1 MEMEKVPALGYRIMG
16 LPIAGLQRRLDWRN
30 LAVPFKAVKSIRMA
44 KRIIRDFGA
53 DAVVGFG
60 GYASAPVLW
69 AAQRMGVP
77 TVIQEQNSYAGVTN
91 KILASAR
98 PTKAWNASSRRRRSR

>member
-1 MEMEKVPALGYRIMG
+1 
-16 LPIAGLQRRLDWRN
+16 
-30 LAVPFKAVKSIRMA
+30 
-44 KRIIRDFGA
+44 

-77 TVIQEQNSYAGVTN
+77 TIIQEQNSYAGVTN
-91 KILASAR
+91 KILSRGAR
-98 PTKAWNASSRRRRSR
+98 RICVAYDGMERFFPADFVFAKCLPDFFDYYRSKCRVSTLLT